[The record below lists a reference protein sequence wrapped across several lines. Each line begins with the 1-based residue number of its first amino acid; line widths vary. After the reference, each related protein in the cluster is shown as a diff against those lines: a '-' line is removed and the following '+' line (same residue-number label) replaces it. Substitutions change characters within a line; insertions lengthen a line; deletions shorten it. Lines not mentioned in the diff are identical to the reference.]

1 MIYIKNHTKETQ
13 DIWNNFNKD
22 AKNGLFMFDRN
33 YMDYHSAKVPLI
45 FIIKSQHKKICMLYL
60 EIMQSFLEEI

>member
-1 MIYIKNHTKETQ
+1 MKIKKYNLNSK

-33 YMDYHSAKVPLI
+33 YMDYH
-45 FIIKSQHKKICMLYL
+45 
-60 EIMQSFLEEI
+60 